1 MSQLTTETTSSWKTK
16 LLITGALA
24 GALLGL
30 ATAYLLARTA
40 EENKG
45 GPPAVNTVDA
55 LKASIGLIGIIR
67 SIAALGDGK

>member
-1 MSQLTTETTSSWKTK
+1 MRKK
-16 LLITGALA
+16 FRPR

-30 ATAYLLARTA
+30 ATAYLMVRTA

-45 GPPAVNTVDA
+45 GPPTVNTVDA
-55 LKASIGLIGIIR
+55 LKASIGVIGIIR